1 MKLKLPA
8 FIKTNER
15 HRTRI
20 MAAAFLAGGIAVGL
34 IARGAVVN
42 YGSTTTIQGELP
54 PPGYTTYYSNYTG
67 GSCDAAMAAAAA
79 KHMNDNINNHNQS
92 IMGGLAS
99 AMQSCLANMSNL
111 PIPGIPSLSMAGLAS
126 ALENQAC
133 QMAQSAIAQVTM
145 PMYSAGGGM
154 LNTQA
159 LAGQL
164 SVPGTNGA
172 VNLGS
177 AITMSAPTNPATL
190 SAGPG
195 GAAAGAAQPL
205 GERPVSTPS
214 IFRQN

>member
-1 MKLKLPA
+1 MSLPERIRLLKVRSLA
-8 FIKTNER
+8 LAESVGRGYRTNEK

-20 MAAAFLAGGIAVGL
+20 IAAAFLMGGIAVGL

-54 PPGYTTYYSNYTG
+54 PPGYTSYYSPYTG
-67 GSCDAAMAAAAA
+67 GGCDGLMSAA
-79 KHMNDNINNHNQS
+79 KNTTLSNNINQYNTSQTTGNS
-92 IMGGLAS
+92 L
-99 AMQSCLANMSNL
+99 QSCLGNMANMSL
-111 PIPGIPSLSMAGLAS
+111 PGIPSLSMAGLIS

-133 QMAQSAIAQVTM
+133 QMAQTAITQATM
-145 PMYSAGGGM
+145 PMYTAGGGM

-177 AITMSAPTNPATL
+177 AITT
-190 SAGPG
+190 
-195 GAAAGAAQPL
+195 GA
-205 GERPVSTPS
+205 PVSPAS
-214 IFRQN
+214 IFGAH